1 MDSKR
6 KSLIKPKLTTPFRID
21 FDWWKKHDR
30 NWRVYLRSFLCEE
43 HQEMYENMDNDEMID
58 WVDPETA
65 EVTQVDGLQHILIT
79 HCAKQDDF
87 LNSRMALV
95 DSVFRVFLA
104 NGNKPMTP
112 EELGETLN
120 RSASTILQTLS
131 GVRIYK
137 GIRPIQED

>member
-43 HQEMYENMDNDEMID
+43 HQEMFENMDNDEMID

>member
-1 MDSKR
+1 MDSQR
-6 KSLIKPKLTTPFRID
+6 RSLIKPKLTTPFKID

-43 HQEMYENMDNDEMID
+43 HQEMFKNMDNDEMID

-79 HCAKQDDF
+79 HCAKQEGF

-95 DSVFRVFLA
+95 DSVFRIFLA

-120 RSASTILQTLS
+120 RPSSTILRTLS
-131 GVRIYK
+131 GMRVYK
-137 GIRPIQED
+137 GIRPVL

>member
-6 KSLIKPKLTTPFRID
+6 KSLIKPKLTTPFKID

-30 NWRVYLRSFLCEE
+30 DWRVYLRSFLCEE
-43 HQEMYENMDNDEMID
+43 HQQMFENMDNDENID
-58 WVDPETA
+58 WVDPETG
-65 EVTQVDGLQHILIT
+65 EVTQVDGLQHVLTT
-79 HCAKQDDF
+79 HCAKQENF
-87 LNSRMALV
+87 LNSKMALV

-120 RSASTILQTLS
+120 RPASTILRTLS
-131 GVRIYK
+131 GLRVYK
-137 GIRPIQED
+137 GIRPFQEE